1 MNKPIKVGLIGYG
14 FAGKTFHVPFI
25 TTIEG
30 FQLSAIVS
38 SDEQKVKK
46 DWPNVPVFASLEQ
59 LLAEQPEV
67 SLIVIPTPNKTH
79 FPLAKQALEAG
90 KHVIVDK
97 PFTLTV
103 QEAVTLNQLAQTK
116 GKLLSVYHNRRW
128 DSGFLT
134 VKSLLENQILGEL
147 KYYESHFDR
156 YRPDVRQRWR
166 ESKEAG
172 SGLWYDLAPHMLD
185 QVLQLFGQPKS
196 IFADIAMI
204 RPQAE
209 AVDYFHVC
217 LNYPTLKVVLHA
229 TTIAAA
235 ESPIYLLHGMEG
247 SYVKYGLDP
256 QEECLKAGQLPTAKD
271 WGKDSH
277 DGNVTLSQNGELIV
291 KPLETK
297 PGNYGHY
304 YRAIR
309 QAITNGEPNPV
320 SAEEAILVMK
330 LIEAGIESA
339 KMQHTVEL
347 AL

>member
-1 MNKPIKVGLIGYG
+1 M
-14 FAGKTFHVPFI
+14 
-25 TTIEG
+25 
-30 FQLSAIVS
+30 
-38 SDEQKVKK
+38 
-46 DWPNVPVFASLEQ
+46 
-59 LLAEQPEV
+59 AEQPEV

-103 QEAVTLNQLAQTK
+103 QEAVTLNQLAQIK
-116 GKLLSVYHNRRW
+116 GKLLSIYHNRRW

-134 VKSLLENQILGEL
+134 VKSLLEKQILGEL

-172 SGLWYDLAPHMLD
+172 SGLWYDLAPNMLD

-209 AVDYFHVC
+209 AVDYFHVY

-256 QEECLKAGQLPTAKD
+256 QEECLKAEQLPTAKD

-277 DGNVTLSQNGELIV
+277 DENVTLSQNGELIV

-309 QAITNGEPNPV
+309 QAIINGAPNPV

-330 LIEAGIESA
+330 LIEAGIEST
-339 KMQHTVEL
+339 KMQHTVDL

>member
-209 AVDYFHVC
+209 AVDYFHVY
-217 LNYPTLKVVLHA
+217 LNYPTLKVILHA

-256 QEECLKAGQLPTAKD
+256 QEECLKAGQSPTAKD

-277 DGNVTLSQNGELIV
+277 DGSVTLSQNGELIV

-309 QAITNGEPNPV
+309 QAITNGAPNPV

>member
-38 SDEQKVKK
+38 SDVQKVKK
-46 DWPNVPVFASLEQ
+46 DWPNVPIFASLKQ

-67 SLIVIPTPNKTH
+67 DLIVIPTPNKTH

-103 QEAVTLNQLAQTK
+103 QEAISLKQQAQEK

-134 VKSLLENQILGEL
+134 VKSLLENQTLGEL

-156 YRPDVRQRWR
+156 YRPEVRQRWR
-166 ESKEAG
+166 ESNEAG

-185 QVLQLFGQPKS
+185 QVLQLFGKPKS
-196 IFADIAMI
+196 IMADIAMI
-204 RPQAE
+204 RPNAE

-217 LNYPTLKVVLHA
+217 LNYSTIKVVLHA
-229 TTIAAA
+229 TTVAAA
-235 ESPIYLLHGMEG
+235 ESPVYLLHGMQG
-247 SYVKYGLDP
+247 SYIKYGLDP
-256 QEECLKAGQLPTAKD
+256 QEECLKAGQLPTAEN
-271 WGKDSH
+271 WGKDSR

-291 KPLETK
+291 KPLETEQ
-297 PGNYGHY
+297 GNYGMY
-304 YRAIR
+304 YCAIR
-309 QAITNGEPNPV
+309 EAINNAAPNPV
-320 SAEEAILVMK
+320 TAEEAILVMK

-339 KMQHTVEL
+339 KTQHTVEL